1 MISNDEYEDVLHSII
16 VGNGVGSGSTS
27 LTKKLTDCILDED
40 ERARL
45 HLQIL
50 ANGSCVSPADVI
62 PFESLGPE
70 RKSIAMDVVNSWI
83 MDGSRS
89 NLFQEAIIS
98 GAFNDSDKFKIA
110 EAAWCREIC

>member
-1 MISNDEYEDVLHSII
+1 
-16 VGNGVGSGSTS
+16 
-27 LTKKLTDCILDED
+27 
-40 ERARL
+40 
-45 HLQIL
+45 
-50 ANGSCVSPADVI
+50 
-62 PFESLGPE
+62 
-70 RKSIAMDVVNSWI
+70 